1 MFDTSPEPILPRFTA
16 VILTALET
24 EYKAVRD
31 LLVET
36 KVIVGP
42 SGRDYREGR
51 FHRRPDGTG
60 DHAPWR
66 VLIHEGGRDQMNA
79 LRATEDSARDWPP
92 DAILFVG
99 VAGGRPGKARHFEV
113 LVSREI
119 IYPIFADSTS

>member
-1 MFDTSPEPILPRFTA
+1 MFDTSPKPILPRFTA

-79 LRATEDSARDWPP
+79 LRATEG
-92 DAILFVG
+92 FCMG
-99 VAGGRPGKARHFEV
+99 
-113 LVSREI
+113 LVPACNPVRRGSWRSSR
-119 IYPIFADSTS
+119 